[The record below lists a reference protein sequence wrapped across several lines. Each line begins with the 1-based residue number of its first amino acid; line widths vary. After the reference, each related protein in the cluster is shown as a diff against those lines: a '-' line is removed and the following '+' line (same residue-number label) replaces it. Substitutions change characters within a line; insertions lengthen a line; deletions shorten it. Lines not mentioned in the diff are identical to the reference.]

1 MKSGRL
7 TKTETGWW
15 IVHLDYKKKPD
26 GTAHGKPVEVLL
38 EVDPGQTATIET
50 MGLRDTQVEFQEILL
65 HKDPDLG
72 WIEKPG
78 SSKKRG
84 ETPTQAFARLSLRT
98 QAEIDSDFLE
108 TLREFAWEMWKAGAI
123 AEDQRRESFDRFY
136 SDFSES
142 SQGN

>member
-7 TKTETGWW
+7 TKTENGWW
-15 IVHLDYKKKPD
+15 IAHLDYKKKPD

-38 EVDPGQTATIET
+38 EVDPGQIDTIET
-50 MGLRDTQVEFQEILL
+50 MRLRDTQVEFQEVLL
-65 HKDPDLG
+65 HKDPDWG
-72 WIEKPG
+72 WIEPDKALKNKSELP
-78 SSKKRG
+78 S
-84 ETPTQAFARLSLRT
+84 QNFARLILRS

-108 TLREFAWEMWKAGAI
+108 TLREFAWEMWKAGAT

-142 SQGN
+142 AQGN

>member
-15 IVHLDYKKKPD
+15 VAHLDYKKKPD
-26 GTAHGKPVEVLL
+26 GTAHGKPVEALL
-38 EVDPGQTATIET
+38 EVDPGQISQLET
-50 MGLRDTQVEFQEILL
+50 LGLNGSQVEFEEVLL

-72 WIEKPG
+72 WIEKSG
-78 SSKKRG
+78 SSKKR
-84 ETPTQAFARLSLRT
+84 ETLPTQTFARLSLRT

-108 TLREFAWEMWKAGAI
+108 TLREFAWEMWKAGAT

-136 SDFSES
+136 EGYSKP
-142 SQGN
+142 Q